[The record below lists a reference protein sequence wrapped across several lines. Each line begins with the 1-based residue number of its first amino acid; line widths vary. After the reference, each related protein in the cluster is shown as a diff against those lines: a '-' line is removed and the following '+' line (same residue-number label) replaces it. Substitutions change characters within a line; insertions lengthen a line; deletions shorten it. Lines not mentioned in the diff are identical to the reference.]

1 MDTTAPP
8 SILLLDAPGLAL
20 SWYCP
25 KVEDGVDDK
34 SSWGG
39 LFVGSGCDLLLVTWE
54 GGGGDGGTIPTP
66 TTKPIVTTEDDIS
79 ALCAHPT
86 KPILACCDD
95 SGVITIIDA
104 AKACVVRVLRK
115 GGHTSLATS
124 VVFLPLPVGSS
135 LLLSGGCD
143 HTLKLWDGV
152 SPEGAKGPLL
162 TVHANTLLAGAAGGG
177 KGGGGA
183 DAQSLEDLS
192 EEDLLDSLVKQNAV
206 SAAAPSK
213 ESTYNPNPPFIHALS
228 LLEGNLVAVVFGNGS
243 VGVVSINTPPTS
255 AGGGKARKR
264 PTLTLHWHRREAYL
278 SAACAVA
285 ALPGG
290 YLLACGGKDST
301 IALWPWKEVVEGG
314 EGGEPLRA
322 WQHTGGRRKPRKVN
336 WMAVEGGRG
345 VLVVADTSSSLSLYT
360 TTLGGV

>member
-1 MDTTAPP
+1 MPT
-8 SILLLDAPGLAL
+8 
-20 SWYCP
+20 
-25 KVEDGVDDK
+25 
-34 SSWGG
+34 
-39 LFVGSGCDLLLVTWE
+39 
-54 GGGGDGGTIPTP
+54 PTP
-66 TTKPIVTTEDDIS
+66 TTKLIVTTEDDIS

-104 AKACVVRVLRK
+104 AKVCVVRVLRK
-115 GGHTSLATS
+115 GGHTSLATCA
-124 VVFLPLPVGSS
+124 VFLPLPADSS

-162 TVHANTLLAGAAGGG
+162 TAHANALLAGAANGGG

-183 DAQSLEDLS
+183 AAPSLEDLS
-192 EEDLLDSLVKQNAV
+192 EDDLLDSLMAQNAM

-213 ESTYNPNPPFIHALS
+213 QSTYNPNPPFIHALS
-228 LLEGNLVAVVFGNGS
+228 LLLEGNLVAVAFGNGS
-243 VGVVSINTPPTS
+243 VGVVSITTPPTG
-255 AGGGKARKR
+255 AGGKARRR
-264 PTLTLHWHRREAYL
+264 PTLTMHWHRRETYL

-285 ALPGG
+285 ALPRG
-290 YLLACGGKDST
+290 YLLACGGKDSV

-314 EGGEPLRA
+314 EGREPIRA

-336 WMAVEGGRG
+336 WMAVEGSRG

-360 TTLGGV
+360 NLGGV